1 MPLPLI
7 PIAIAMGASALFG
20 AGKTAK
26 AVINSKEADKLN
38 DTASYIVNSS
48 KESLELATAPPP
60 TPCIIELAKIDISF
74 ISLNLASSAINL
86 FSSFMPTEL

>member
-26 AVINSKEADKLN
+26 GSDK
-38 DTASYIVNSS
+38 
-48 KESLELATAPPP
+48 
-60 TPCIIELAKIDISF
+60 
-74 ISLNLASSAINL
+74 
-86 FSSFMPTEL
+86 

>member
-7 PIAIAMGASALFG
+7 PIAIAMGASALLG

-48 KESLELATAPPP
+48 KESLELAKEQCSNALEYLGYKKLY
-60 TPCIIELAKIDISF
+60 ILNDSVSKFIVSF
-74 ISLNLASSAINL
+74 
-86 FSSFMPTEL
+86 